1 MAPFANTSIPL
12 LKISTSLLLVRGLTT
27 IRLVYEINWSGGGVD
42 SVACGKAEHRSDAV
56 LQGILI
62 NVEG

>member
-27 IRLVYEINWSGGGVD
+27 IRLVYEIKLVGGVD
-42 SVACGKAEHRSDAV
+42 SVACGKAEHRTDAV

>member
-27 IRLVYEINWSGGGVD
+27 IRLVYEIKLVGGGD